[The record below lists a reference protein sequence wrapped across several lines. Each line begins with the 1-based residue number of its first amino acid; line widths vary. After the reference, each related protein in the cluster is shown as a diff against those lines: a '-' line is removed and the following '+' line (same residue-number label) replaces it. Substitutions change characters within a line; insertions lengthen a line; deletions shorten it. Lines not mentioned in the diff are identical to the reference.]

1 MVFENSGPSEI
12 DTSSAQK
19 MKFSI
24 TEIFSKCDQI
34 RRKLRIWSHL
44 LNKSVMENFIFCAV
58 FFNVRRLFT
67 ITIVGDSMVK
77 SIHGRAY
84 SDNENNVFI
93 KSILGV
99 KTKFMKSYIMPT
111 VELELEVIAIHRS
124 TKNLKQIMTPEAIPC
139 ETIVMGTSAKIYIRH
154 HYT

>member
-1 MVFENSGPSEI
+1 
-12 DTSSAQK
+12 
-19 MKFSI
+19 
-24 TEIFSKCDQI
+24 
-34 RRKLRIWSHL
+34 
-44 LNKSVMENFIFCAV
+44 
-58 FFNVRRLFT
+58 
-67 ITIVGDSMVK
+67 MVK

-111 VELELEVIAIHRS
+111 VELELEVIVIHRS

-139 ETIVMGTSAKIYIRH
+139 ETVVMGTSPRSISGIITRKDRSSVKAGDANEYLKMLSSSRNIPFVDYSNIYVTAHVNYGGSHLKFWEFKISD
-154 HYT
+154 